1 MKYCEF
7 LFLITSFTTLIGL
20 FYIGAM
26 YDVGD
31 LERFRKRM
39 DKRVRKVF
47 KK

>member
-1 MKYCEF
+1 MQHCEI

-39 DKRVRKVF
+39 DKRIRRMF